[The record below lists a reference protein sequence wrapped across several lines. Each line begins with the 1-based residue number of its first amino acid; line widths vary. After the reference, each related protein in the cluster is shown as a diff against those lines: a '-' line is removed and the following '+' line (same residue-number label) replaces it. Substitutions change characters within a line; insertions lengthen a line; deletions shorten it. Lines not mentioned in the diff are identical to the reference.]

1 MDIKKLNAYNAIVP
15 VISLASTFVQED
27 LEIEGEYC
35 YSREGNPTRNCLEK
49 KISKLEKA
57 DFGLVFSSGLS
68 AITTIINTLSSG
80 DKIICIDDV
89 YGGTYRYFTQVC
101 KKFGIEVIF
110 VDLTNELLDISQ
122 YMNEKTKMIWIET
135 PTNPLLKIVDIK
147 RISEIA
153 HKNNSIV
160 VVDNTFL
167 TPYFQLPLTFGADIV
182 VHSVSKYLNGHSDV
196 IMGAIMTLDPGIYES
211 LKFLQN
217 SLGTIPSPFDCYLVL
232 RGLKTFS
239 IRMEKHEKNANIIAH
254 NLKIHKNILKVIYP
268 GFDTHP
274 QHKIAQEQQT
284 GFGGMISFYLKVE
297 DVKDCKK
304 EVSKFFKNLKYI
316 SLAESLGGT
325 DTLIECP
332 ALMTHKCVPDKEKS
346 GITDNLIR
354 LSVGIEDVDTILLDL
369 YTSLDHFQI

>member
-35 YSREGNPTRNCLEK
+35 YSRAGNPTRNCLER
-49 KISKLEKA
+49 KISKLEGA
-57 DFGLVFSSGLS
+57 NFGLVFSSGLS
-68 AITTIINTLSSG
+68 AITTIMNTLSSG
-80 DKIICIDDV
+80 DNIICIDDV

-122 YMNEKTKMIWIET
+122 YMNEKTRMIWIET

-147 RISEIA
+147 KISEIA
-153 HKNNSIV
+153 HRNNSIV

-167 TPYFQLPLTFGADIV
+167 TPYFQLPLKLGADVV

-196 IMGAIMTLDPGIYES
+196 IMGAIMTSDSEIYES

-254 NLKIHKNILKVIYP
+254 DIGSHRNILKVIYP
-268 GFDTHP
+268 GLDTHP

-284 GFGGMISFYLKVE
+284 GFGSIISFYLKVE
-297 DVKDCKK
+297 DVNNCKK
-304 EVSKFFKNLKYI
+304 VVRNFFKNLKHI
-316 SLAESLGGT
+316 ILAESLGGT

-332 ALMTHKCVPDKEKS
+332 SLMTHKCVPDKAKK

-354 LSVGIEDVDTILLDL
+354 LSVGIEDTDTILLDL
-369 YTSLDHFQI
+369 YKSLDKI

>member
-1 MDIKKLNAYNAIVP
+1 MNIKKLNAYNAIVP

-35 YSREGNPTRNCLEK
+35 YSRSDNPTRNCLEK
-49 KISKLEKA
+49 KICKLEKA

-80 DKIICIDDV
+80 DKIICINDV
-89 YGGTYRYFTQVC
+89 YGGTYRFLTQIC
-101 KKFGIEVIF
+101 KKFQIEVIF
-110 VDLTNELLDISQ
+110 VDLTNKSLDLSK
-122 YMNEKTKMIWIET
+122 YLNEKIKMFWIET

-153 HKNNSIV
+153 HRNNSIV

-167 TPYFQLPLTFGADIV
+167 TPYFQLPLKLGADV
-182 VHSVSKYLNGHSDV
+182 VLNSVSKYLNGHSDV
-196 IMGAIMTLDPGIYES
+196 IMGAIMTSDRKIYES

-217 SLGTIPSPFDCYLVL
+217 SLGTIPSPFDCYLVM

-239 IRMEKHEKNANIIAH
+239 LRMQKHESNANIIARE
-254 NLKIHKNILKVIYP
+254 LQLHKNILKVIYP
-268 GFDTHP
+268 GLETHP
-274 QHKIAQEQQT
+274 QHEIAQEQQT
-284 GFGGMISFYLKVE
+284 GFGGVISFYLKVD
-297 DVKDCKK
+297 DVKNCTK
-304 EVSKFFKNLKYI
+304 EVSKFFKNLNHI

-332 ALMTHKCVPDKEKS
+332 ALMTHKCVPNKDKI
-346 GITDNLIR
+346 GLTDNLIR
-354 LSVGIEDVDTILLDL
+354 LSVGIEDTDLILSDIFK
-369 YTSLDHFQI
+369 SLDQI